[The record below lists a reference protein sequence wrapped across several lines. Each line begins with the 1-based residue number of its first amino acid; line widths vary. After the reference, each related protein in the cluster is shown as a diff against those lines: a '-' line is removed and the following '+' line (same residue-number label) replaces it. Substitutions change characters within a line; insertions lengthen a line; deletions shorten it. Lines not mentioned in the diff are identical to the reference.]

1 MRSRAFAFLKPHV
14 MASQAVVTA
23 VGDRFEEAGVAVA
36 RRTAL
41 PAAGLAE
48 RYDRHVGPAARAAL
62 APDPAALFG
71 ADARARFSDVFE
83 EDFAAVAAAGRLLS
97 PFAAMD
103 RLVLDPDGLLRA
115 WIARGA
121 EDFGGGLYAAR
132 LEPEGLRHDHHHHD
146 CGHDQHDCDCGHDH
160 HDCDCGHDHEH
171 EHGHEHAHDHGEVL
185 HPAVPGGVY
194 VVNGFYPAE
203 RAPYADPAGP
213 GVMAML
219 LEFDIPWSDFN
230 EVVIGDE
237 NPAGALEESIRGY
250 LYDRREALAMRIDP
264 FDNILHA
271 SRGAFDALCETLLWL
286 GPEAAEGDPLLSL
299 LLADS
304 SLPRGDSLL
313 SSLLRLRDQG
323 SFAPLASGLG
333 AAETAP
339 LLTAALSRTGV

>member
-1 MRSRAFAFLKPHV
+1 MRSRAFAFLKPHA
-14 MASQAVVTA
+14 MSSQAVVTA
-23 VGDRFEEAGVAVA
+23 IGDRFEEAGVSVA
-36 RRTAL
+36 RRIPL

-71 ADARARFSDVFE
+71 ADARARFSEVFE
-83 EDFAAVAAAGRLLS
+83 EDFAAVASTGRLLS

-115 WIARGA
+115 WISRGA

-132 LEPEGLRHDHHHHD
+132 LEPEGLRPAHHHHD
-146 CGHDQHDCDCGHDH
+146 HDCDCGHDH
-160 HDCDCGHDHEH
+160 HHGHDHACAHEHGH
-171 EHGHEHAHDHGEVL
+171 EHGHEHACAHGHGEVL

-219 LEFDIPWSDFN
+219 LEFDIPWRDFN
-230 EVVIGDE
+230 EVVVGDE
-237 NPAGALEESIRGY
+237 NPAGALEESIRGF
-250 LYDRREALAMRIDP
+250 LYDRRDALAMRIDL
-264 FDNILHA
+264 FDNVLHA
-271 SRGAFDALCETLLWL
+271 SRSAFDALCDTLVWL

-299 LLADS
+299 LRANP
-304 SLPRGDSLL
+304 SLPRGDALL
-313 SSLLRLRDQG
+313 SSLLRLRDEG
-323 SFAPLASGLG
+323 SFAPLAAGLD

-339 LLTAALSRTGV
+339 LLASAL

>member
-1 MRSRAFAFLKPHV
+1 MRSRAFAFLKPHA
-14 MASQAVVTA
+14 MSSQAVVTA
-23 VGDRFEEAGVAVA
+23 IGDRFEEAGVSVA
-36 RRTAL
+36 RRIPL

-48 RYDRHVGPAARAAL
+48 RYDRQVGPAARAAL

-71 ADARARFSDVFE
+71 ADARARF
-83 EDFAAVAAAGRLLS
+83 AAVVSAGRLLS

-146 CGHDQHDCDCGHDH
+146 CGHDHDHGHDCSCDH
-160 HDCDCGHDHEH
+160 H
-171 EHGHEHAHDHGEVL
+171 HEHAHGHGEVL

-213 GVMAML
+213 GAMSMI
-219 LEFDIPWSDFN
+219 LEFDIPWRDFN

-264 FDNILHA
+264 FDNVLHA
-271 SRGAFDALCETLLWL
+271 SRGAFDALCETLIWL

-299 LLADS
+299 LRADA
-304 SLPRGDSLL
+304 SLPRGDFLL

-323 SFAPLASGLG
+323 SFAPLAAGLD

-339 LLTAALSRTGV
+339 LLSSAL

>member
-1 MRSRAFAFLKPHV
+1 MRSRAFAFLKPHA
-14 MASQAVVTA
+14 MSSQAVVTA
-23 VGDRFEEAGVAVA
+23 IGDRFEEAGVSVA
-36 RRTAL
+36 RRVPL

-71 ADARARFSDVFE
+71 ADARARFSEVFE
-83 EDFAAVAAAGRLLS
+83 EDFAAVVSAGRLLS

-121 EDFGGGLYAAR
+121 EDFGGGRYAAL
-132 LEPEGLRHDHHHHD
+132 LESEGLRPAHH
-146 CGHDQHDCDCGHDH
+146 GHDCDCGHT
-160 HDCDCGHDHEH
+160 HEH
-171 EHGHEHAHDHGEVL
+171 GREHSHVHAHEHGHAQGHEHAHEYAHEHGEVL
-185 HPAVPGGVY
+185 HPAGPGGVY

-213 GVMAML
+213 GAMSMI
-219 LEFDIPWSDFN
+219 LEFDIPWRDFN

-264 FDNILHA
+264 FDNVLHA
-271 SRGAFDALCETLLWL
+271 SRGAFDALCETLIWL

-299 LLADS
+299 LRADA
-304 SLPRGDSLL
+304 SLPRGDALL
-313 SSLLRLRDQG
+313 SSLLRLRDEG
-323 SFAPLASGLG
+323 SFAPLASGLD

-339 LLTAALSRTGV
+339 LLSSAL

>member
-1 MRSRAFAFLKPHV
+1 MRSRAFAFLKPHA
-14 MASQAVVTA
+14 MSSQAVVTA
-23 VGDRFEEAGVAVA
+23 IGDRFEEAGVSVA
-36 RRTAL
+36 RRIPL

-71 ADARARFSDVFE
+71 ADARAGFSEVFE
-83 EDFAAVAAAGRLLS
+83 EDFAAVVSAGRLLS
-97 PFAAMD
+97 PFASMD

-121 EDFGGGLYAAR
+121 EDFGGGLYAAL
-132 LEPEGLRHDHHHHD
+132 LEPEGLRHAHHR
-146 CGHDQHDCDCGHDH
+146 HDCDCDHDH

-171 EHGHEHAHDHGEVL
+171 AHDHGEVL
-185 HPAVPGGVY
+185 LPAVPGGVY

-219 LEFDIPWSDFN
+219 LEFDIPWRDFN

-264 FDNILHA
+264 FDNVLHA
-271 SRGAFDALCETLLWL
+271 SRGAFDALCETLIWL

-299 LLADS
+299 LRADS

-323 SFAPLASGLG
+323 SFAPLAAGLD

-339 LLTAALSRTGV
+339 LLAAAL

>member
-1 MRSRAFAFLKPHV
+1 MRSRAFAFLKPHA
-14 MASQAVVTA
+14 MSSQAVVTA
-23 VGDRFEEAGVAVA
+23 IGDRFEEAGVAVA
-36 RRTAL
+36 RRVPL

-71 ADARARFSDVFE
+71 ADARARFSEVFE
-83 EDFAAVAAAGRLLS
+83 EDFAAVVSAGRLLS

-121 EDFGGGLYAAR
+121 EDFGGGLYAAL
-132 LEPEGLRHDHHHHD
+132 LEPEGLRHAHHD
-146 CGHDQHDCDCGHDH
+146 HDCDCGHT
-160 HDCDCGHDHEH
+160 H
-171 EHGHEHAHDHGEVL
+171 EHGHEHSHEHAHEHGHAQGHEHAHEYAHEHGEVL
-185 HPAVPGGVY
+185 HPVGPGGVY
-194 VVNGFYPAE
+194 VLNGFYPAE

-264 FDNILHA
+264 FDNVLHA
-271 SRGAFDALCETLLWL
+271 SRGAFDALCETLIWL

-299 LLADS
+299 LRADS

-323 SFAPLASGLG
+323 SFAPLASGLD

-339 LLTAALSRTGV
+339 LLSSAL